1 MYRKSRRVRRL
12 VAWAIMAGLVAGC
25 TRWKTQDIAPE
36 QVIAEKK
43 PKLIRVTRADYSV
56 VLLEAPHIVADSLI
70 GMARAEGN
78 QALRLRRRVA
88 LPLEEI
94 RMIEVHE
101 IDGGRTALLV
111 AGIGLT
117 VIAVVAAATKDDPPP
132 PPSDH
137 VSCPLVYS
145 WDGEDWLLDS
155 GTFGGAITRAAART
169 DVDNLVFAK
178 AEDGILRLKLTNEL
192 NETDYVDRLRV
203 LAVDH
208 DPDVTV
214 APDGEGRIHTLGTLT
229 LPRSARDFRGRD
241 ATARVNAAD
250 GWSWESVPTQRDTSE
265 LADIRDGLE
274 LEFSRPPAAREARLV
289 VDAHN
294 TPWAAYMLVE
304 FVRAHGS
311 ATQAWYD
318 SLDAQPEKVR
328 QLGTMMA
335 REAFLGV
342 YVWASGRWEHQG
354 VIWEAG
360 PEVVKRQVHT
370 LDLSRVEGEIVRVRL
385 ESAPSFWLIDQVA
398 LDYSSVRPV
407 TVYGLDPES
416 ALDESGRNVQDLI
429 STADDLYYVMERGD
443 QAELRFRVP
452 VVPEGKARSYLVRS
466 TGWYR
471 VHTPEV
477 GEPDLA
483 LLGRLTAEPNGA
495 SRISVAR
502 LNDALQAMERAAR

>member
-1 MYRKSRRVRRL
+1 
-12 VAWAIMAGLVAGC
+12 MAGLVAGC

-70 GMARAEGN
+70 GMARIDGN
-78 QALRLRRRVA
+78 PAPRRRVA

-94 RMIEVHE
+94 RKVEVQG
-101 IDGGRTALLV
+101 IDGGKTALLV
-111 AGIGLT
+111 VGIGLT
-117 VIAVVAAATKDDPPP
+117 VAVVAAAAAAAAASDPPP
-132 PPSDH
+132 PPPTSGEPI
-137 VSCPLVYS
+137 SCPLLYS

-214 APDGEGRIHTLGTLT
+214 APDGEGRIHTLGALT

-241 ATARVNAAD
+241 AIARVSAAD
-250 GWSWESVPTQRDTSE
+250 GWNWESVPTQRDTSK

-274 LEFSRPPAAREARLV
+274 LEFSRPPAARKARLV

-294 TPWAAYMLVE
+294 TPWAAYMLGE

-335 REAFLGV
+335 RESFLGV

-354 VIWEAG
+354 FIWEAG

-398 LDYSSVRPV
+398 LDYSSARAV

-429 STADDLYYVMERGD
+429 SAADDLYYVMERGD

-452 VVPEGKARSYLVRS
+452 AVPEGKARSYLVRS

-483 LLGRLTAEPNGA
+483 LLGRLNAEPNGA

-502 LNDALQAMERAAR
+502 LNDALQTMERAARCTGVVFG